1 MDCPTASITKDG
13 LEQTQAGRSASASRA
28 VSCPER
34 TAPAAA
40 LAAGAKPPREPMS
53 STRPAAGARTPMS
66 LAAGQKGSPS
76 TSAAGHWMSSVDTM
90 RNGNSESSSGPP
102 QSASPSRRACAQAS
116 GAANGSRPA
125 ASAIKK
131 YPTPRIFSF

>member
-1 MDCPTASITKDG
+1 
-13 LEQTQAGRSASASRA
+13 
-28 VSCPER
+28 
-34 TAPAAA
+34 
-40 LAAGAKPPREPMS
+40 MS

-102 QSASPSRRACAQAS
+102 QSASPSRRAFAQAS